1 MKKWNCGAL
10 IALKGKLKMKV
21 RLGDGLIDILET
33 EAGGFMSEG
42 EADMVRNK
50 PDNAAQMDKVIEILK
65 GKSDAEFGIFC
76 QMLRDSSNKVWAD
89 ELEKKAKELRGDSG
103 TPVIVHVQRSVWKN
117 MHAANNVL

>member
-10 IALKGKLKMKV
+10 IALKGKLKLKV
-21 RLGDGLIDILET
+21 ILGDDLIDILET
-33 EAGGFMSEG
+33 EAGGFMSEK
-42 EADMVRNK
+42 EAQMVRGK

-65 GKSDAEFGIFC
+65 GKSDAAFGIFC
-76 QMLRDSSNKVWAD
+76 RMLRDCSYEIWAD

-103 TPVIVHVQRSVWKN
+103 TPVIMHVQRSVWKN